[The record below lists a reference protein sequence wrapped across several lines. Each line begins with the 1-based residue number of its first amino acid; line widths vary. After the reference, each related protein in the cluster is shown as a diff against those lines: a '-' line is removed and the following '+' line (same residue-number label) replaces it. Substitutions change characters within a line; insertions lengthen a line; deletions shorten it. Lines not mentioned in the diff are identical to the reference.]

1 MENDPTGRNP
11 HEAGAKLD
19 AGKLRAGLVLGDFS
33 RALTEVC
40 AVGTFGA
47 NKYTP
52 HGWLSVPDAQERY
65 TDAMMRHW
73 LKDQTGEIVDPD
85 SGLSHKAHFAWN
97 ALALLE
103 LTLRSANVEAEVKT
117 RGIVPEQSPPMQ
129 PFAPLT
135 TSGFREK
142 DIVRIKRLIHEAA
155 YDEKLAKS
163 LFPHLFSGGT

>member
-52 HGWLSVPDAQERY
+52 HGWLSVPDAQQRY

-73 LKDQTGEIVDPD
+73 LKDQAGETVDPD

-97 ALALLE
+97 ALAILE
-103 LTLRSANVEAEVKT
+103 LALHSVDIKRV
-117 RGIVPEQSPPMQ
+117 VPEPPPPMQ
-129 PFAPLT
+129 RFEPLT
-135 TSGFREK
+135 VAGFREK
-142 DIVRIKRLIHEAA
+142 HLDSVRDFFGEAVS
-155 YDEKLAKS
+155 DEKLARF
-163 LFPHLFSGGT
+163 LFPHLFPGET

>member
-52 HGWLSVPDAQERY
+52 HGWLSVPDAQQRY

-73 LKDQTGEIVDPD
+73 LKDQAGEAYDPD
-85 SGLSHKAHFAWN
+85 SGLPHMAHFAWN

-103 LTLRSANVEAEVKT
+103 LALRTTNIAGPVQIPEYQMVTLEDYARMT
-117 RGIVPEQSPPMQ
+117 GH
-129 PFAPLT
+129 
-135 TSGFREK
+135 
-142 DIVRIKRLIHEAA
+142 RI
-155 YDEKLAKS
+155 
-163 LFPHLFSGGT
+163 

>member
-52 HGWLSVPDAQERY
+52 HGWLSVPDAQQRY

-73 LKDQTGEIVDPD
+73 LKDQTGEVVDPD

-97 ALALLE
+97 ALAILE
-103 LTLRSANVEAEVKT
+103 LTLRDMPEPVQIPEYLMTTKEGKDVFLAPSDQVK
-117 RGIVPEQSPPMQ
+117 
-129 PFAPLT
+129 
-135 TSGFREK
+135 
-142 DIVRIKRLIHEAA
+142 
-155 YDEKLAKS
+155 
-163 LFPHLFSGGT
+163 

>member
-52 HGWLSVPDAQERY
+52 HGWLSVPDAQQRY

-73 LKDQTGEIVDPD
+73 LKDQAGETVDPD

-97 ALALLE
+97 ALVILE
-103 LTLRSANVEAEVKT
+103 LTFDARIPEPTME
-117 RGIVPEQSPPMQ
+117 VPEYMMNARPSLADKDAFRHIQ
-129 PFAPLT
+129 
-135 TSGFREK
+135 GFPTQEEYER
-142 DIVRIKRLIHEAA
+142 DMARF
-155 YDEKLAKS
+155 
-163 LFPHLFSGGT
+163 LFPHLFPGET

>member
-52 HGWLSVPDAQERY
+52 HGWLSVPNAPQRY

-73 LKDQTGEIVDPD
+73 LKDQAGEAYDPD
-85 SGLSHKAHFAWN
+85 SGLPHMAHFAWN

-103 LTLRSANVEAEVKT
+103 LALRSVDIKGVVPEPVQIPEYLMTTKE
-117 RGIVPEQSPPMQ
+117 GKDIFIVPSDQ
-129 PFAPLT
+129 T
-135 TSGFREK
+135 R
-142 DIVRIKRLIHEAA
+142 
-155 YDEKLAKS
+155 
-163 LFPHLFSGGT
+163 